1 MDSGFHA
8 QQHESPAEYIQAA
21 FRAQNPYKYVKNG
34 KLYQKENAYIFDFAP
49 ERTLMIFDEFA
60 NSLYSGTSGGG
71 GTKSEREANIKR
83 LLNFFAVFAEDQ
95 DGKWS
100 R

>member
-1 MDSGFHA
+1 
-8 QQHESPAEYIQAA
+8 
-21 FRAQNPYKYVKNG
+21 
-34 KLYQKENAYIFDFAP
+34 
-49 ERTLMIFDEFA
+49 MIFDEFA

-95 DGKWS
+95 DGKMEQVDAAKVLTIPLKIKLKK
-100 R
+100 